1 MRDGRAKAYRGS
13 ERGGGGSGGSGSSRR
28 SSSRSRSRS
37 RSRSAAAAAAAVV
50 VLRAGV
56 GLPTAFGQLG
66 SWFQGLRFRVEGLHF
81 NFFSFFNEPHPSVTN
96 LSSFSED
103 VT

>member
-28 SSSRSRSRS
+28 SSSSSRSRSRS
-37 RSRSAAAAAAAVV
+37 RSRSAAAAAV